1 MFTPNVYYTALD
13 AHSAR
18 FFCWLLLLLQ
28 GPSPMQCNTLQYN
41 GPTVETRLTAS
52 ENLLDAPSVRLLFCC
67 LLPRSFT
74 FAFRPS
80 MLTPYGCFRLL
91 TVVFGLWWPLLTF
104 AFSVGYPKCSLVS
117 FFFLWLAVGPAAAPL
132 PAALEAWPWK
142 NPQGILMSPMDKRHY
157 RWLLL
162 PNGLKVL
169 RRSVNY
175 VVCILLYLKYCAG
188 LSCFRVRYRVNAK
201 HTTGIRRCTSH
212 TPLGRFSELDWS
224 TTKRVSTPNDA
235 SSESALVEMLSTPTF
250 VAPTLFRLPLVEI
263 STMEN
268 RPKGVC

>member
-1 MFTPNVYYTALD
+1 M
-13 AHSAR
+13 
-18 FFCWLLLLLQ
+18 LL
-28 GPSPMQCNTLQYN
+28 PYACF
-41 GPTVETRLTAS
+41 
-52 ENLLDAPSVRLLFCC
+52 SVVCC
-67 LLPRSFT
+67 LARLRSPFGL
-74 FAFRPS
+74 RCS
-80 MLTPYGCFRLL
+80 LL
-91 TVVFGLWWPLLTF
+91 TVVFDSLRL
-104 AFSVGYPKCSLVS
+104 FSVSGGHSLHLLFQLVTLNVHLFR